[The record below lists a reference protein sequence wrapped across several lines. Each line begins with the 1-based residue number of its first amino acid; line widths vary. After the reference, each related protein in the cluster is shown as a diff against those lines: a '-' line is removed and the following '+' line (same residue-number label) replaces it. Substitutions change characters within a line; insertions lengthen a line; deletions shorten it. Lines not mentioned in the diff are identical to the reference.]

1 MRQSTAPGDTSL
13 SAKAK
18 AARIRG
24 YYAILDRD
32 DERLATILVTPATAG
47 GAGARVLQVRLKP
60 ASTKEILAAARMA
73 RRVTRAVGALLVV
86 NDRLDVALA
95 VDADGVH
102 LGQDDLPLA
111 DAAAALGARRPTMM
125 IGIST
130 HDLSQVS
137 AAVRGG
143 ADYLGFGPVFAT
155 GTKANPDPVVGV
167 AGLAEAVRVADT
179 VPVVAIGGIT
189 LERARA
195 VADTGAAAACAIS
208 AVNAAPDPGVAGQ
221 ALSADF
227 PGA

>member
-1 MRQSTAPGDTSL
+1 MRQSSTPGDTSL
-13 SAKAK
+13 SAKAR

-32 DERLATILVTPATAG
+32 DEQLAKILVTPAADA

-60 ASTKEILAAARMA
+60 ASTRDILSAARMA
-73 RRVTRAVGALLVV
+73 RRVTRDAGALLVV
-86 NDRLDVALA
+86 NDRLDIALA
-95 VDADGVH
+95 CDADGVH

-111 DAAAALGARRPTMM
+111 DASAALGARRATMM

-130 HDLSQVS
+130 HDLAQVA

-167 AGLAEAVRVADT
+167 SGLAEAVKVAGT
-179 VPVVAIGGIT
+179 IAVVAIGGVT
-189 LERARA
+189 LERARE
-195 VADTGAAAACAIS
+195 VAGTGAAAACAIA
-208 AVNAAPDPGVAGQ
+208 AVNAAADPGAAGR
-221 ALSADF
+221 AL
-227 PGA
+227 GAAWET